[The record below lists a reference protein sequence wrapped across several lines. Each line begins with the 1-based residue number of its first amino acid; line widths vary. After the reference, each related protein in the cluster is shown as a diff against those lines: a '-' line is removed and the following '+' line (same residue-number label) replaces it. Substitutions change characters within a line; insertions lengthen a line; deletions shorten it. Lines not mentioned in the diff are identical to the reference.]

1 VAWNGAGGAAI
12 VLLVLVLGIVGPYA
26 LPTDPIA
33 QNLRLRLQA
42 PGSAPYWL
50 GTDQLGRDML
60 SRLVFGARVSLSIAF
75 AAVVGAAAI
84 GSVVGL
90 LGGFY
95 PRIAG
100 VALMRLAD
108 VAFAIP
114 YILMALALVTVVGP
128 GARNI
133 VLVLIATR
141 WVVFAR
147 VLYGEALALR
157 GSDFISGARAAGAS
171 ETRILGRYVVPNVL
185 NSLVVLVTLELAF
198 AIITESALT
207 FLGLG
212 VQPPTPS
219 WGWMLSDGRNYLAVA
234 WWVSTIP
241 GLGIMATVLGFNLLG
256 DWLRDR
262 VDPRLRRG
270 AGG

>member
-1 VAWNGAGGAAI
+1 
-12 VLLVLVLGIVGPYA
+12 
-26 LPTDPIA
+26 
-33 QNLRLRLQA
+33 
-42 PGSAPYWL
+42 
-50 GTDQLGRDML
+50 
-60 SRLVFGARVSLSIAF
+60 
-75 AAVVGAAAI
+75 
-84 GSVVGL
+84 
-90 LGGFY
+90 
-95 PRIAG
+95 
-100 VALMRLAD
+100 MRLAD

-114 YILMALALVTVVGP
+114 YILMALALVTAVGP

-147 VLYGEALALR
+147 VLYGEALTLR
-157 GSDFISGARAAGAS
+157 GSDFIVGARAAGAT

-185 NSLVVLVTLELAF
+185 NSLVVLVTLEIAF

-270 AGG
+270 AGGEQTAPAAASCVDCLLVA